1 MAKKAE
7 KSLEKLETEYQKVLD
22 TIRTNTQ
29 RKEAL
34 WQEMRSLQANT
45 LLNALDDNHL
55 TVQDTVQAMT
65 LYQKI
70 QESEMTVEDIL
81 ELLISEVPYSE
92 TKAETES
99 KSTTAEKPEKIT
111 EMTTHTKE
119 EETYEETL
127 F

>member
-70 QESEMTVEDIL
+70 QESEMTVENIL